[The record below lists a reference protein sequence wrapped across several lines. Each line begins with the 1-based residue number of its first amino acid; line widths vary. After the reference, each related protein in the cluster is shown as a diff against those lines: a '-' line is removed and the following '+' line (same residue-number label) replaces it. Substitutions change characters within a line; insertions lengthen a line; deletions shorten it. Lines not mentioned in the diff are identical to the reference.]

1 MRAWLRS
8 STLLKYFVG
17 QHILN
22 GLSVAAGV
30 MAVAVAGSA
39 ALGLAAG
46 QAATLG
52 AISASISDFPAPL
65 RVKARRLV
73 TGFGLALVS
82 TSLIQLA
89 GEHPWAQIPAIGAVA
104 FAAGMVTG
112 FGRWAL
118 ALSMQILI
126 PVVFVMGLPHADPSA
141 ALRNEALLALGG
153 FAYIGFALL
162 LTKAFDAGGRRLMAS
177 EAIRELAE
185 YLRVFAHFYDA
196 RLDPPSVYGMVIREQ
211 TALSEQ
217 LQAARALLL
226 DHPGASK
233 ARLRLAATIGILLD
247 AFDALIA
254 AQSALGALR
263 QAPGTGK
270 LMTRAG
276 VALRAACLDLRHLSI
291 GLLASAQP
299 GLPPD
304 HALAADAL
312 SREAATLL
320 AGENLDSEARD
331 AVELTARSLAEAL
344 GHVRRL
350 ERALCDDEAAAQ
362 AMKDIDLAAFRSRP
376 SLNPKR
382 LWPEFDL
389 ASPVF
394 RFAVRLAMAM
404 MAGAFTAGALG
415 GPDHGNWILLTI
427 AVILRANYGL
437 TRQRRDDRVIGT
449 LIGCV
454 IAAVAADILP
464 PGALVLALGLALAT
478 THAFVRLNYRLGSI
492 GASVT
497 GLLALHLTSPGEAV
511 PVVTRLAFTLVGA
524 ALAQVFSY
532 VLPLWEF
539 RQAPLLAQRL
549 QCQLAAF
556 AEVALDP
563 QAADQDYRLARK
575 ALIEAIAELSDSAAR
590 MGGEP
595 QAVRRGIDE
604 LAAMLVAAFDLGA
617 AISARRLA
625 LRRTLGAPAYADAAA
640 QASRARGWLSA
651 TLRGPAQAAPP
662 EAAPP
667 EAGAGPLREAA
678 LKLLAAGLDYAA
690 ACG

>member
-1 MRAWLRS
+1 MRRWLRS

-30 MAVAVAGSA
+30 MAVAVASSA
-39 ALGLAAG
+39 FLGLAAG
-46 QAATLG
+46 QVTTLG
-52 AISASISDFPAPL
+52 AISASISDFPAPFG
-65 RVKARRLV
+65 VKARRLLV
-73 TGFGLALVS
+73 GFTLALVS
-82 TSLIQLA
+82 TTTIQLA
-89 GEHPWAQIPAIGAVA
+89 GDGPWTQIPAIGAIA
-104 FAAGMVTG
+104 FTAGMVTG

-118 ALSMQILI
+118 ALSMQTLI
-126 PVVFVMGLPHADPSA
+126 PMVFVMGLPHADFAA

-162 LTKAFDAGGRRLMAS
+162 LTQVFDASGRRLMAS

-185 YLRVFAHFYDA
+185 YLRVFAHFYDPK
-196 RLDPPSVYGMVIREQ
+196 LDPPSVYGMVIREQ
-211 TALSEQ
+211 AALSEQ
-217 LQAARALLL
+217 MQAARALLL
-226 DHPGASK
+226 DRPGASK

-263 QAPGTGK
+263 QAPGARK
-270 LMTRAG
+270 LMNHAG
-276 VALRAACLDLRHLSI
+276 VVLRAACLDLRHLSVD
-291 GLLASAQP
+291 LLASAQP
-299 GLPPD
+299 ALPPD
-304 HALAADAL
+304 HSLAAEAL
-312 SREAATLL
+312 KREAAALL
-320 AGENLDSEARD
+320 AHESMAADSRD

-344 GHVRRL
+344 GHIHRL
-350 ERALCDDEAAAQ
+350 ERALCDDGAAAD
-362 AMKDIDLAAFRSRP
+362 AMKDIDLAAFRARP

-382 LWPEFDL
+382 LAPEFDL
-389 ASPVF
+389 GSPVF
-394 RFAVRLAMAM
+394 RFAVRLSMAM

-437 TRQRRDDRVIGT
+437 TRQRRNDRVIGT

-454 IAAVAADILP
+454 VAVAAADVLP
-464 PGALVLALGLALAT
+464 AWALIVALGLSLAT

-497 GLLALHLTSPGEAV
+497 GLLALHLTSPSEAV
-511 PVVTRLAFTLVGA
+511 PVVTRLAFTLIGA
-524 ALAQVFSY
+524 ALAHVFSY

-539 RQAPLLAQRL
+539 RQAPELARRL
-549 QCQLAAF
+549 ESQLAGF
-556 AEVALDP
+556 ADVALDP
-563 QAADQDYRLARK
+563 QASDQDYRLARK

-595 QAVRRGIDE
+595 QAVRRGLE
-604 LAAMLVAAFDLGA
+604 EMAAMLVAAFDLGA

-625 LRRTLGAPAYADAAA
+625 LRRALGAPGYLDAAA
-640 QASRARGWLSA
+640 EASNARAWLTA
-651 TLRGPAQAAPP
+651 TLRGPGRSGSPDLANSA
-662 EAAPP
+662 
-667 EAGAGPLREAA
+667 PLREAA
-678 LKLLAAGLDYAA
+678 TKLMAAAQDYAA
-690 ACG
+690 ACA